1 MGIRMMGTTRGP
13 NSEPPPLIPI
23 TRSSEY
29 TIRALTHLARSGEG
43 TFLLA
48 RNMAEEL
55 GIPAPFL
62 GKCLQPL
69 VACGIL
75 ESQRGRGG
83 GFRLLFPPHEVTLY
97 QIVDAQEHLDR
108 GRRCVLGQ
116 AECSDERGCPLHEYW
131 KATSG
136 DFLDLLQNTS
146 LADLIAFGDKH
157 PSCGYPLDVPASE
170 PSHAGLENEGGGD
183 RVPGA

>member
-1 MGIRMMGTTRGP
+1 M
-13 NSEPPPLIPI
+13 IPI

-29 TIRALTHLARSGEG
+29 TIRALTYLARSGEG

-48 RNMAEEL
+48 RNMAEDL

-83 GFRLLFPPHEVTLY
+83 GFRLLFPPDEVTLY

-108 GRRCVLGQ
+108 ARRCVLGQ
-116 AECSDERGCPLHEYW
+116 AECTDERGCPLHDYW
-131 KATSG
+131 KATSNQFI
-136 DFLDLLQNTS
+136 DRLRTTS
-146 LADLIAFGDKH
+146 LADLIAFGDRN
-157 PSCGYPLDVPASE
+157 PASGYPLDVTVSETAESGSENPASE
-170 PSHAGLENEGGGD
+170 
-183 RVPGA
+183 